1 MKQKV
6 RPLSPHLTIYKP
18 QLTSILSICHRA
30 TGVVLAAGTGLVCL
44 WLIALALGENSFAIA
59 TMIIQHPLGQF
70 VLFGYS
76 AVLFYHASNGV
87 RHLTWDMGLGL
98 EIPQV
103 YTTGRIVLAVTVILT
118 GIFWFLV

>member
-1 MKQKV
+1 MSKP
-6 RPLSPHLTIYKP
+6 RPLSPHLQIYKP

-76 AVLFYHASNGV
+76 VVLFYHA
-87 RHLTWDMGLGL
+87 
-98 EIPQV
+98 
-103 YTTGRIVLAVTVILT
+103 
-118 GIFWFLV
+118 